1 MASIAAG
8 IALLFLLLTGASTL
22 LHRDPAR
29 LGRAVV
35 MVAGAGLGTGAA
47 VAVTGLLV
55 AISDQ
60 LSAAVTTGSG
70 QDLRTAL
77 RGMGAALAATG
88 VVTGNGAAPLFA
100 VGLGGVV
107 TALAAAVIWLELLLR
122 EVAIYAALLFF
133 PIGLAGL
140 AWAPSAAWARRLAE
154 LLAALI
160 FAKFVIVAILTLAAA
175 GLASGSQ
182 GFAGVL
188 AGIALLVVS
197 AFAPFLLLRLIGVA
211 EVAAAAGVLEGAR
224 QRGTRPACSPA
235 GRWPCTRCSG
245 TPGRPGWPR
254 PGPPGR
260 SVRGCSP
267 RGPAPVRPPTPEAS
281 RSPSCGSRPR
291 PRRHRFRRSSDGGPD
306 RGHLDEPGRGRPGRR
321 GRAPRRRA
329 AGVRVRAAGHR
340 GPAARAARRPARRG
354 RRRAGRP
361 GGRAVRRPRR
371 GAGRAGRGGCRRG
384 GGVRPP
390 RRAHR

>member
-1 MASIAAG
+1 M
-8 IALLFLLLTGASTL
+8 
-22 LHRDPAR
+22 
-29 LGRAVV
+29 
-35 MVAGAGLGTGAA
+35 
-47 VAVTGLLV
+47 TGLLV

-77 RGMGAALAATG
+77 SGMGAALAATG

-100 VGLGGVV
+100 VGLGAVV

-188 AGIALLVVS
+188 AGIALLVVA

-224 QRGTRPACSPA
+224 QRGTRPLLTGGQMALYTVQRHAASAGAARAAAAVGGRA
-235 GRWPCTRCSG
+235 GRRW
-245 TPGRPGWPR
+245 
-254 PGPPGR
+254 
-260 SVRGCSP
+260 GCSP
-267 RGPAPVRPPTPEAS
+267 RGPAPVRPAAPAAS
-281 RSPSCGSRPR
+281 RWPLLPR
-291 PRRHRFRRSSDGGPD
+291 QPPNQQQRR
-306 RGHLDEPGRGRPGRR
+306 E
-321 GRAPRRRA
+321 A
-329 AGVRVRAAGHR
+329 
-340 GPAARAARRPARRG
+340 
-354 RRRAGRP
+354 
-361 GGRAVRRPRR
+361 
-371 GAGRAGRGGCRRG
+371 
-384 GGVRPP
+384 
-390 RRAHR
+390 

>member
-1 MASIAAG
+1 M
-8 IALLFLLLTGASTL
+8 
-22 LHRDPAR
+22 
-29 LGRAVV
+29 
-35 MVAGAGLGTGAA
+35 
-47 VAVTGLLV
+47 TGLLV

-77 RGMGAALAATG
+77 SGMGAALAATG

-224 QRGTRPACSPA
+224 QRGTRPLVSGGQMALYTVQRHA
-235 GRWPCTRCSG
+235 GATRL
-245 TPGRPGWPR
+245 
-254 PGPPGR
+254 
-260 SVRGCSP
+260 
-267 RGPAPVRPPTPEAS
+267 A
-281 RSPSCGSRPR
+281 
-291 PRRHRFRRSSDGGPD
+291 
-306 RGHLDEPGRGRPGRR
+306 
-321 GRAPRRRA
+321 A
-329 AGVRVRAAGHR
+329 AGAAGPV
-340 GPAARAARRPARRG
+340 GAGLLAARTGAGAAAHT
-354 RRRAGRP
+354 
-361 GGRAVRRPRR
+361 GGITVTKLRQSAPPEPPPVPPQQRR
-371 GAGRAGRGGCRRG
+371 GA
-384 GGVRPP
+384 
-390 RRAHR
+390 